1 MDFLRHIAV
10 ATKIGADEV
19 DIPRIGSGALL
30 NGVLGTVYWVAGVVA
45 VIVIIIAGIFYAISE
60 GDAAKIKRA
69 KDAIL
74 YAVVGLAVVM
84 MAFVITNFVVGR
96 F

>member
-1 MDFLRHIAV
+1 MDLLRNIATT
-10 ATKIGADEV
+10 TKIGAGEV
-19 DIPRIGSGALL
+19 DIPRPLANDLL
-30 NGVLGTVYWVAGVVA
+30 TGILGTAYWVAGVVA
-45 VIVIIIAGIFYAISE
+45 VIVIIIAGIFYSISE
-60 GDAAKIKRA
+60 GDAAKVKRA